1 MGRSHA
7 VRRRLDPR
15 FGPDA
20 DDTGCPIL
28 HVDMDAFFVSVEVR
42 RRPELRGRPVVVG
55 GLGPRGVVSSA
66 SYEARA
72 YGVRSAM
79 PTARAR
85 ALCPEAVFLPPD
97 FDAYTTASHQVMEI
111 FRGVTPL
118 VEPLS
123 LDEAFLD
130 VSGARRRLGRPAQVA
145 ALIRRRAASELEL
158 PCSVG
163 VAPTKFVAKLGSAL
177 AKPDGVAV
185 IPAGLV
191 REFLHPLPVEALWG
205 VGDRAAESLRRLG
218 LSTVGAVAAAP
229 PGLLRSAVGTA
240 AAAHLAALAAGV
252 DPRAVDPAAVEK
264 SVSAEVTFD
273 VDVTGF
279 TPVRRA
285 LLGLAGRAA
294 ARLRASGQAGR
305 TVAIKVRFADFR
317 TISRS
322 RTLTTP
328 TDSTREV
335 FATAWSLYRHL
346 APSEPV
352 RLIGVRVEGLAPA
365 ADHPRQPVL
374 GERERGWRDA
384 EAAADAVAARYG
396 PGALRPASLLRPY
409 QQDLRVAPEVR
420 LSDRPAPS

>member
-1 MGRSHA
+1 MGRSHT

-20 DDTGCPIL
+20 DDTGCPVL
-28 HVDMDAFFVSVEVR
+28 HVDMDAFFASVEVR

-72 YGVRSAM
+72 HGVRSAM
-79 PTARAR
+79 PMARAR
-85 ALCPEAVFLPPD
+85 ALCPGAVFLPPD
-97 FDAYTTASHQVMEI
+97 FDAYSRASHQVMEI

-130 VSGARRRLGRPAQVA
+130 VSGAVRRLGRPAQVA
-145 ALIRRRAASELEL
+145 ALIRGRVASELEL

-163 VAPTKFVAKLGSAL
+163 VASTKFVAKLGSTL

-185 IPAGLV
+185 VPAALV
-191 REFLHPLPVEALWG
+191 HEFLDPLPVEALWG

-218 LSTVGAVAAAP
+218 LTTVGAVAAAP
-229 PGLLRSAVGTA
+229 PGLLRSAVGVA
-240 AAAHLAALAAGV
+240 AAAHLGALAAGR

-273 VDVTGF
+273 TDVTGPA
-279 TPVRRA
+279 PVRRA

-294 ARLRASGQAGR
+294 ARLRATGQVGR

-317 TISRS
+317 TVSRS
-322 RTLTTP
+322 RTLATP

-335 FATAWSLYRHL
+335 FDTAWSLYRRL
-346 APSEPV
+346 APAEPV
-352 RLIGVRVEGLAPA
+352 RLIGVRVEGLASG

-374 GERERGWRDA
+374 GERERGWREA

-396 PGALRPASLLRPY
+396 PAALRPASLLRPD
-409 QQDLRVAPEVR
+409 QQDLAARPEVR
-420 LSDRPAPS
+420 LSDRATPS